1 VNRAQASSANGAR
14 PAHMDEA
21 HIGVT
26 RERADVVI
34 VGGRI
39 AGCATAI
46 PLARAG
52 LRVVVLDR
60 AHFPSNTLSTHG
72 IWPRGVRE
80 LDHLGALERILA
92 LDPPKIRSG
101 LFHHLGVPFRSGFR
115 AIEGGFD
122 YALCIPRTHLD
133 TALVQAAR
141 EQGVEVRER
150 TAVHDLLWDGAR
162 VCGVRH
168 GSSGERAGGEIRA
181 SLVVG
186 ADGRRS
192 TVAEL
197 VGAEPYRGS
206 RRGRGFVYWYM
217 DDPKLGTA
225 WREMGPLFRVGET
238 IVLVGPMPGGRM
250 LVLLM
255 CPAEDVARF
264 RRDPEGRWEQALRE
278 DRRLADRV
286 AGATRP
292 TRMFSSADIDAFV
305 RPSSGPGWAL
315 VGDAGHFKDPGIAQG
330 IPDSLVHGRRLGEM
344 VAAVLREAEGREGGP
359 ERRPQGREG
368 APERLDGVLRECE
381 RRRDEETLST
391 YHWANRE
398 TRVDPV
404 QPMLLEA
411 MRTFWRGEGYFEF
424 TDVLNGE
431 RAYEQVATPWRGL
444 TWVARALAR
453 PGADRRLLLRQAA
466 REVTIDFSVRTERGL
481 ARFRPTQARRS
492 ERPGWHAP
500 KAASR

>member
-1 VNRAQASSANGAR
+1 MVVVGA
-14 PAHMDEA
+14 
-21 HIGVT
+21 
-26 RERADVVI
+26 
-34 VGGRI
+34 RI

-80 LDHLGALERILA
+80 LDRLGALERILA
-92 LDPPKIRSG
+92 LDPPLIRSG
-101 LFHHLGVPFRSGFR
+101 LFYHLGHPFRSSFR
-115 AIEGGFD
+115 AIEGGYD

-133 TALVQAAR
+133 MALVESAR

-150 TAVHDLLWDGAR
+150 TAAHDLVWEGGR
-162 VCGVRH
+162 VVGVRH
-168 GSSGERAGGEIRA
+168 GPTSGSSEGEIRA
-181 SLVVG
+181 PLAVG

-192 TVAEL
+192 TVAAL

-217 DDPKLGTA
+217 DDPKVGTP
-225 WREMGPLFRVGET
+225 WREIGPLFRVGKT
-238 IVLVGPMPGGRM
+238 IVLVGPMSGERM

-255 CPAEDVARF
+255 CPADDVARF
-264 RRDPEGRWEQALRE
+264 RGDPEGCWESTLRE

-292 TRMFSSADIDAFV
+292 TRMFSSADLDAFF

-330 IPDSLVHGRRLGEM
+330 IPDSLVHGRRLGEA
-344 VAAVLREAEGREGGP
+344 VAPVLHDPA
-359 ERRPQGREG
+359 
-368 APERLDGVLRECE
+368 RLDGALRSWE
-381 RRRDEETLST
+381 RRRDEETRST

-398 TRVDPV
+398 SRVDPV

-411 MRTFWRGEGYFEF
+411 MRTFWHGDGHFEF
-424 TDVLNGE
+424 ADVLNGE
-431 RAYEQVATPWRGL
+431 RSYEQVATPWRGAV
-444 TWVARALAR
+444 WVARALAR

-466 REVTIDFSVRTERGL
+466 AEVMIDSSVRTERTL
-481 ARFRPTQARRS
+481 RRFRDSRRRRS
-492 ERPGWHAP
+492 ERSGWRAP
-500 KAASR
+500 SASPVLPQVEAV

>member
-1 VNRAQASSANGAR
+1 MRSSSAGASLAAPR
-14 PAHMDEA
+14 RFHW
-21 HIGVT
+21 
-26 RERADVVI
+26 R
-34 VGGRI
+34 
-39 AGCATAI
+39 
-46 PLARAG
+46 ARACG
-52 LRVVVLDR
+52 VVLI
-60 AHFPSNTLSTHG
+60 ALTSLPTLSPHTESG
-72 IWPRGVRE
+72 RAGWRE
-80 LDHLGALERILA
+80 LDHLGARSNVFA
-92 LDPPKIRSG
+92 LNPPKIRSG

-115 AIEGGFD
+115 AIEGGYD

-150 TAVHDLLWDGAR
+150 TAVHDLMWEGAR

-168 GSSGERAGGEIRA
+168 GPSGERAGGEIRA
-181 SLVVG
+181 PLVVG

-192 TVAEL
+192 TVA
-197 VGAEPYRGS
+197 GRSRAEPYRGS
-206 RRGRGFVYWYM
+206 HRGRGFVYWYM

-238 IVLVGPMPGGRM
+238 IVLIGPMPSDRM

-264 RRDPEGRWEQALRE
+264 RRDPEGRREQALRE

-330 IPDSLVHGRRLGEM
+330 IPDSLVTGVAWERPLRRCCVRPEDEKALQGGGPRGGMAARDGGRRNVKVPSSDWMACCASVSAAATRKRSPPTTGPTARRAWIRCSRCCWRRCARSGE
-344 VAAVLREAEGREGGP
+344 ARG
-359 ERRPQGREG
+359 
-368 APERLDGVLRECE
+368 
-381 RRRDEETLST
+381 TSSS
-391 YHWANRE
+391 
-398 TRVDPV
+398 
-404 QPMLLEA
+404 PMCS
-411 MRTFWRGEGYFEF
+411 R
-424 TDVLNGE
+424 
-431 RAYEQVATPWRGL
+431 RAYIRAGRHAMARAHVGR
-444 TWVARALAR
+444 RALAR
-453 PGADRRLLLRQAA
+453 PGADRRLLRQAA
-466 REVTIDFSVRTERGL
+466 REVTIDFSVRTEHGL
-481 ARFRPTQARRS
+481 APLPPRTGSSRHQRPD
-492 ERPGWHAP
+492 WHAP